1 MKLKPRLRWQLRG
14 WRFSQ
19 HHLPVLTGLCLTN
32 AARRPSKV
40 GLGQRSDGAGPSG
53 SECDYNGS
61 SSGGGETTSSGEDV
75 QDSDSTGSDSGGS
88 SRESGGLHILSDA
101 ENAEFQAARF
111 THLNRRRKS
120 MSLNMRKELI
130 DPVDPVVLGTKM
142 PRWDDDAESLVLGF
156 ERNRVHASSSK
167 NLIITARSRVLGL
180 DFLDKNGR
188 RAKSVKGK
196 GKKYKKGSEHSV
208 LQFGKS
214 TSGRF
219 NIDFRYPM
227 SPIQAF
233 ALAISSFGWSTKN
246 RLD

>member
-1 MKLKPRLRWQLRG
+1 M
-14 WRFSQ
+14 
-19 HHLPVLTGLCLTN
+19 N
-32 AARRPSKV
+32 A
-40 GLGQRSDGAGPSG
+40 
-53 SECDYNGS
+53 YNGS

-167 NLIITARSRVLGL
+167 NLIITAIAECLAWFGHS
-180 DFLDKNGR
+180 GR
-188 RAKSVKGK
+188 ASLWGKGK
-196 GKKYKKGSEHSV
+196 GTRRERALV
-208 LQFGKS
+208 LIRES

-219 NIDFRYPM
+219 NI
-227 SPIQAF
+227 
-233 ALAISSFGWSTKN
+233 ISLSDEPDSCVCWQFQLVGRRKTVG
-246 RLD
+246 LVV